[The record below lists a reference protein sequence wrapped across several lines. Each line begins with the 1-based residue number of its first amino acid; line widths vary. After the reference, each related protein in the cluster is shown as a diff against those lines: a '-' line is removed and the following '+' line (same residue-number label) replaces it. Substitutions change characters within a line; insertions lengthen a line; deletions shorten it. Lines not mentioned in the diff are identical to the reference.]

1 MGPASRR
8 AVGGGV
14 TMAGRTGFTVR
25 LGGLLLAVLALTAA
39 CSTTRPGEPPA
50 TTAAPTASTALDD
63 CVGAGQARLLAM
75 PHGPAVVL
83 GRGPA
88 GVVLSNQSDRNLCG
102 WLPFGR
108 VLAARGFQVLLYD
121 YGIAGDLYDDIG
133 AAVNQ
138 LHRLGARRVVLLGA
152 SEGAKASLVAA
163 GGIRPPVAGVVS
175 LSAERTLRGADVP
188 AAAAKL
194 RVPVLLVTA
203 REDPY
208 GSADAAPDL
217 YRALAH
223 APSRQLL
230 VVDGDAHG
238 EDLLSG
244 ASGRRVQAAV
254 LGFLRRH
261 TR

>member
-1 MGPASRR
+1 
-8 AVGGGV
+8 
-14 TMAGRTGFTVR
+14 MAGRTGFTVR

-39 CSTTRPGEPPA
+39 CSTTRPGGTPA
-50 TTAAPTASTALDD
+50 TTAPPTASTALDG

-75 PHGPAVVL
+75 PHGTAAVL
-83 GRGPA
+83 GHGPA

-121 YGIAGDLYDDIG
+121 YGIAGDFGDDIG
-133 AAVNQ
+133 AAVDR
-138 LHRLGARRVVLLGA
+138 LHRLGAGRVVLLGA

-208 GSADAAPDL
+208 GSADAAPEL
-217 YRALAH
+217 YRALAR

-230 VVDGDAHG
+230 VVGGDAHG
-238 EDLLSG
+238 EDLLRG
-244 ASGRRVQAAV
+244 GSGRRVQAAV

-261 TR
+261 AR

>member
-1 MGPASRR
+1 MTIAARNGS
-8 AVGGGV
+8 
-14 TMAGRTGFTVR
+14 TVW
-25 LGGLLLAVLALTAA
+25 LLGLLLAVLALTAA
-39 CSTTRPGEPPA
+39 CSTHPAGGPRA
-50 TTAAPTASTALDD
+50 TTAPPTAPSALDD
-63 CVGAGQARLLAM
+63 CVGAGQARLVAM
-75 PHGPAVVL
+75 PHGPAAVL

-88 GVVLSNQSDRNLCG
+88 GVVLSNQSDLNLCG

-121 YGIAGDLYDDIG
+121 YGIAGDLSDDIA
-133 AAVNQ
+133 AAVAK
-138 LHRLGARRVVLLGA
+138 LHQLGARRVVLVGA
-152 SEGAKASLVAA
+152 SQGAKASLVAA

-188 AAAAKL
+188 TAAAKL

-208 GSADAAPDL
+208 GSADATPDL
-217 YRALAH
+217 YRAVAH

-230 VVDGDAHG
+230 VVGGDAHG

-244 ASGRRVQAAV
+244 GSGGRVQAAV
-254 LGFLRRH
+254 LAFLRRH
-261 TR
+261 AR